1 MLFRTRYN
9 VLFRQFRLLTAQAG
23 SIPAAIRLI
32 FETCDRSSAGTGLD
46 APVLLLILEI
56 NRNPRRTHTRRS
68 GGIGSTRHGRLRPPD
83 ADTLFCGR
91 FRRAAAPAWPASGG
105 RFCGSLQ
112 THRYKWNGREAWDI
126 IHPFNPELAQN
137 GLIWS
142 AKKYLTIIPVYRGQT
157 GAATMAA
164 LYLCKF
170 CVRLTAVK
178 LRTGWGVCRDVGGAG
193 QHPYRPCY
201 SGQRRPGAEQPATSS
216 TLPGPSCTN
225 RICSMKNCWPATR
238 SAGATW
244 CGTSA

>member
-9 VLFRQFRLLTAQAG
+9 ALFRQFRLLTAQAG

-32 FETCDRSSAGTGLD
+32 FENCDRSSAGTGLD

-56 NRNPRRTHTRRS
+56 NRNP
-68 GGIGSTRHGRLRPPD
+68 
-83 ADTLFCGR
+83 R

-238 SAGATW
+238 SAGTTW

>member
-1 MLFRTRYN
+1 M
-9 VLFRQFRLLTAQAG
+9 
-23 SIPAAIRLI
+23 
-32 FETCDRSSAGTGLD
+32 D

-83 ADTLFCGR
+83 ADTLFAGG
-91 FRRAAAPAWPASGG
+91 FGVLLLLHGPPAGG

-178 LRTGWGVCRDVGGAG
+178 LRTGLGVCRDVGGAG
-193 QHPYRPCY
+193 QHPYRPCH

-225 RICSMKNCWPATR
+225 RIENNE
-238 SAGATW
+238 
-244 CGTSA
+244 

>member
-1 MLFRTRYN
+1 MRPYGLYQLKNSF
-9 VLFRQFRLLTAQAG
+9 
-23 SIPAAIRLI
+23 
-32 FETCDRSSAGTGLD
+32 RSSAGTGLD

-56 NRNPRRTHTRRS
+56 NRNPWRTHTRRS

-126 IHPFNPELAQN
+126 IHPFNPELVQNPELAQN

-157 GAATMAA
+157 DDATMAA

-225 RICSMKNCWPATR
+225 RICSMKSCWPATR